1 MKKKPTLSICIPTYN
16 RANHLKKTL
25 DSIVLQ
31 KAFGEDVEI
40 IISDNASTDET
51 EQVASS
57 YCKKYDNIM
66 YYRNEQ
72 NVRDKNYPIV
82 LSRANGLY
90 RKLCNDTMCFIED
103 SLDYMINAIKSSCTN
118 KPVLFWHQNIGE
130 KIDIKTHDINQAI
143 SYISYWATSI
153 SCYGVWE
160 EDFLYN
166 EHGCEDLLWQVPN
179 LYNNI
184 VQKKSVNIY
193 VKEFYK
199 IQTVENKDMTY
210 GLFQVFYKNFINYVD
225 KQVSV
230 GNFSQDV
237 LEKIRKDLLLEFFC
251 RIIVNKKARTNT
263 NKYSQTEEF
272 EKLIYNEYSGER
284 YFWIYRFKLGYGYFK
299 QRIKLLLKR

>member
-1 MKKKPTLSICIPTYN
+1 MKKKPILSICIPTYN
-16 RANHLKKTL
+16 RAKHLKKTL

-51 EQVASS
+51 EQVARSF
-57 YCKKYDNIM
+57 CEKYDNIM

-72 NVRDKNYPIV
+72 NVRDKNYPLV

-90 RKLCNDTMCFIED
+90 RKLCNDTMCFVED
-103 SLDYMINAIKSSCTN
+103 SLDYMINAIKSSCSN

-130 KIDIKTHDINQAI
+130 KKDIKTYDINQAI

-160 EDFLYN
+160 DDFLYN
-166 EHGCEDLLWQVPN
+166 EDGCEDLLWQVPN

-225 KQVSV
+225 KQVSM

-251 RIIVNKKARTNT
+251 RIIVNKKTRTNT
-263 NKYSQTEEF
+263 NKYSQKEEF

-284 YFWIYRFKLGYGYFK
+284 YFWMYRFKLGYGYFK
-299 QRIKLLLKR
+299 QRIKLFLKR